1 MIFFSDSVKSA
12 HLFRRVTSSI
22 IASVF
27 ALGFG
32 ICSVRPAEAK
42 ETKRLE
48 FCESNK
54 DLFHLSSGAKRKV
67 KIAIFDIENNNSS
80 NDTNN
85 GGYRGKSAEPS
96 TIQFQGHSKILA
108 GELIKDN
115 NFAVVNWGQ
124 ITPFY
129 YLQGGIK
136 EAQKLIT
143 LDKLRDIRDKYG
155 VEAVLIGTVNE
166 LKITGDRKRQFLG
179 FGKKTDTNEVYIK
192 LNFQVIDTTTG
203 EVVFAAEGISNSSK
217 SYTSEATI
225 PKITVDISKSDSS
238 NFDNKNPDNPWDR
251 TKQDSIT
258 LRMNLSG
265 DTTENII
272 NSNINGI
279 TNKLTALA
287 TEDAINQIVDKLNNN
302 SNKLACLLRKPTL
315 VADAEKG
322 QVILNKGKVHGY
334 CKNLKLSIGHKGN
347 LIKDPATGRIIHI
360 KTEKVGDILLTEVDP
375 NFSVGTIT
383 IDKDKYGVKKVK
395 IEDLQLDTKK
405 FVVKPTDPE
414 FCQRKA
420 SNEQRNTSYPGE
432 SQRLNNYQ

>member
-1 MIFFSDSVKSA
+1 MIFFNDSVKNA

-32 ICSVRPAEAK
+32 ICSVRSAEAK

-48 FCESNK
+48 FCENNK

-67 KIAIFDIENNNSS
+67 RIAVIDFESNSS
-80 NDTNN
+80 SDRTNN
-85 GGYRGKSAEPS
+85 GVGGDPSAQSP
-96 TIQFQGHSKILA
+96 TFQFKGHSKILA
-108 GELIKDN
+108 TELIKDN
-115 NFAVVNWGQ
+115 NFAVINWGQ
-124 ITPFY
+124 VRPFY
-129 YLQGGIK
+129 EYQFGK
-136 EAQKLIT
+136 SPETLIT
-143 LDKLRDIRDKYG
+143 LQELRRLRDRHG

-166 LKITGDRKRQFLG
+166 FKITGDRKKQFLG

-203 EVVFAAEGISNSSK
+203 EVVFAVEGISNSSK
-217 SYTSEATI
+217 SYTSGATI

-272 NSNINGI
+272 NSNINGL

-322 QVILNKGKVHGY
+322 QVILNKGKMHGY
-334 CKNLKLSIGHKGN
+334 CKNLKLSIGRKDN
-347 LIKDPATGRIIHI
+347 LIKDPATGRILYI

-405 FVVKPTDPE
+405 FVVKPTDSE
-414 FCQRKA
+414 FCQGKA
-420 SNEQRNTSYPGE
+420 SDEQRNTSYRGE